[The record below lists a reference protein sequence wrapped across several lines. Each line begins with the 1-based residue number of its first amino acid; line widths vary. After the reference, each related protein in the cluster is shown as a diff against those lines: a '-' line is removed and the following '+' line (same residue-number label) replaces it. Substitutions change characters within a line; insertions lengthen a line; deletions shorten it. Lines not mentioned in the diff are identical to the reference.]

1 MAVDGAALVWPRKT
15 WVCRRD
21 KQQQGR
27 EGRSVMV
34 CVSVDVGCVKKS
46 NFVHLWDEGEDIY
59 GQAFCGS
66 TA

>member
-1 MAVDGAALVWPRKT
+1 PVRPRKA

-21 KQQQGR
+21 KQQKGR

-34 CVSVDVGCVKKS
+34 CVSVDVGCVKKNQILCTS
-46 NFVHLWDEGEDIY
+46 GMKGEDIY

>member
-1 MAVDGAALVWPRKT
+1 FYVFIQAAGRFAGGLAVDGAALVWPRKT

-34 CVSVDVGCVKKS
+34 CVSVDVGCVKK
-46 NFVHLWDEGEDIY
+46 IK
-59 GQAFCGS
+59 FCAPLG
-66 TA
+66 